1 MLKIKPGLWS
11 FVLQPVDEEHFHDQ
25 EEEGEEGGAGLSSLP
40 RPGIVSVVGGG
51 GYLPSHRNP
60 LYCRAEGTCLWEL
73 GRVRERG
80 GGREGGREGPHH
92 DMCSMI
98 SSTPQLTNHYHPSV
112 QVFARKLTSVS
123 EYSVV

>member
-25 EEEGEEGGAGLSSLP
+25 EEEGEEGESSLP
-40 RPGIVSVVGGG
+40 RPGTEKEGGVSVVGGG

-73 GRVRERG
+73 GRVREG
-80 GGREGGREGPHH
+80 EGGTEGPHH